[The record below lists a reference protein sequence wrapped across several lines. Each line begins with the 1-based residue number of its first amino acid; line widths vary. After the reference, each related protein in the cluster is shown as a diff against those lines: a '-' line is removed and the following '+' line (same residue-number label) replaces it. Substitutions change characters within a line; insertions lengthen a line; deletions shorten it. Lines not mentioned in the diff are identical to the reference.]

1 MSSTVVSVAGFSG
14 GLNLR
19 DAVDAVDPTQ
29 AIDAMNVEFTLKGA
43 VRQRPGYDNFTTS
56 ALSQRPTNIE
66 PYYNAAGNIAQIVTG
81 SSTRLD
87 TVGSDGAVV
96 ASATSLTSGQ
106 PWSFARFASPANDYI
121 YAGNGENSLRRWDGS
136 SWATVSASPQAAL
149 LEATQEGKLGGRLA
163 AAAVKSATT
172 FAGQT
177 ATPSHVFFSD
187 GADPTSWTN
196 GNYVQLAPGDGEKI
210 TAMAAW
216 QDGLYVFK
224 ESKFFKFYG
233 VTDVGGVARFDYY
246 PINTGVGCVGPR
258 AIAAG
263 SDGLYFADR
272 KGVYRTRG
280 QAPELVSDAIGPIF
294 DSLLPT
300 STYYEGG
307 VQAQAYASNVAMAF
321 HNERLYVS
329 FTSASSEND
338 RTLVFDPRLNAWA
351 IWSVGARAL
360 VPFRPTSSG
369 KLELYFAAASGAN
382 DLHKFSTAYETDN
395 GATISSH
402 WRSGWTDFGAN
413 VQKRVRAQKLWGT
426 GLIYVGLSVDYDDD
440 SGQQTQVDFRNP
452 AVTYW
457 GSTNWGLG
465 TWSTPRGLVSALRR
479 RAARGTTFSLYLANT
494 TDSTPW
500 SVHKLEHRILK
511 TRRFSPLEPN

>member
-1 MSSTVVSVAGFSG
+1 VSGSVVAVAGFSG

-56 ALSQRPTNIE
+56 ALTARPTNVE
-66 PYYNAAGNIAQIVTG
+66 SYYNAAGTVAQIVTG

-96 ASATSLTSGQ
+96 ASATGLTAGE
-106 PWSFARFASPANDYI
+106 PWSFARFASPANDYV
-121 YAGNGENSLRRWDGS
+121 YAGNGQNELRRWNGTSWSTVTGS
-136 SWATVSASPQAAL
+136 PYAAL
-149 LEATQEGKLGGRLA
+149 LDSTQEGKLGGRLVA
-163 AAAVKSATT
+163 AGVKSGTT

-187 GADPTSWTN
+187 GADPTAWTA
-196 GNYVQLAPGDGEKI
+196 GNYVQLSPGDGEKV

-233 VTDVGGVARFDYY
+233 VTDVSGTARFDYY

-272 KGVYRTRG
+272 KGIYRTRG
-280 QAPELVSDAIGPIF
+280 QAPERISDAIAPIF

-300 STYYEGG
+300 STYYSGG
-307 VQAQAYASNVAMAF
+307 VQSPAYSSNTVLCF

-329 FTSASSEND
+329 FTSESSEND
-338 RTLVFDPRLNAWA
+338 RTLVYDPKLNAWS
-351 IWSVGARAL
+351 IWGVGTRAMTT
-360 VPFRPTSSG
+360 FRPTTTG
-369 KLELYFAAASGAN
+369 KLELYFAGASGTN
-382 DLHKFSTAYETDN
+382 DLYKFSTSYATDN
-395 GATISSH
+395 GTTIDSH
-402 WRSGWTDFGAN
+402 WRSGWTNFGSDA
-413 VQKRVRAQKLWGT
+413 QKRVRAQKLWGT

-440 SGQQTQVDFRNP
+440 SGQQVQVDFRSP
-452 AVTYW
+452 AITYW
-457 GSTNWGLG
+457 GDGYWNVD
-465 TWSTPRGLVSALRR
+465 TWSTPRGLVPGIRR
-479 RAARGTTFSLYLANT
+479 KAARGTTFSLYLANT
-494 TDSTPW
+494 TAATSW
-500 SVHKLEHRILK
+500 SVHKL
-511 TRRFSPLEPN
+511 